1 MWRGWSVGR
10 RKLRQLLTRTHT
22 ASHPASFPFLFGV
35 SCRRRRRRGR
45 GGGGLFLLP
54 NNRFSNFLFPF
65 LHLHFFG
72 CSGWRSGEIVG
83 PGHASLGIPF
93 LSIPRN
99 VSFPHPP
106 QKMPKN
112 SVKRKKRNVSIFS
125 RRPIADPTVVRSR
138 EIFLLPPSLPFV
150 INGEREVSQTKIMA

>member
-22 ASHPASFPFLFGV
+22 ASHPASFPFLFDV
-35 SCRRRRRRGR
+35 SCRHRRGR
-45 GGGGLFLLP
+45 GGGLFLLP
-54 NNRFSNFLFPF
+54 NNRFSNSLFPF

-83 PGHASLGIPF
+83 PSHASLAGYSLP
-93 LSIPRN
+93 LPRN
-99 VSFPHPP
+99 VSFLRPFSK
-106 QKMPKN
+106 KMPKK
-112 SVKRKKRNVSIFS
+112 SVKRKKWNVSIFS
-125 RRPIADPTVVRSR
+125 RRPIADPTVVRSQ
-138 EIFLLPPSLPFV
+138 EIFLLPRSLPFV